1 MAMRFGGQYG
11 VEMGN
16 KNTPSVRVTL
26 GFKNAMSILGS
37 KGRCPRTLKNFLDN
51 TFVKFIKDY

>member
-16 KNTPSVRVTL
+16 KNTPDVIFISDYRRHD
-26 GFKNAMSILGS
+26 FISQN
-37 KGRCPRTLKNFLDN
+37 RRLK
-51 TFVKFIKDY
+51 VASDYL